1 MTLVVSNYV
10 VTVWIFLVELFVC
23 SLLDTLLAPLDYVV
37 RVEHSLMLTFLIK
50 PELFLTR
57 RISKLCAQ
65 LNNSLSEPL

>member
-23 SLLDTLLAPLDYVV
+23 SLLDTFLTPLDYVV
-37 RVEHSLMLTFLIK
+37 RVEHSLVLAFLIK

-57 RISKLCAQ
+57 RISQLCAQ
-65 LNNSLSEPL
+65 LNDSLSEPL